1 MLDRSCKDTGARNI
15 ASDANFVGRR
25 MMRLCLS
32 ARHAVVGLVVLFA
45 AMATDFAR
53 AAESS
58 PDAPVREAYAVT
70 VRQLANTGTKPVEP
84 PWRPPHRDKLMS
96 RSLAALFARDDQFMT
111 ESGDIGHVD
120 ADPFI
125 SGQDG
130 EVKNLRVSVTEKP
143 VAGRAL
149 VTASF
154 RSFGGVVSVRFKMIE
169 EGGAWRI
176 DDIVNRFEAKDYSI
190 REALSQPYECGSFM
204 KKPCKR

>member
-1 MLDRSCKDTGARNI
+1 MTSLSLLARRAI
-15 ASDANFVGRR
+15 A
-25 MMRLCLS
+25 
-32 ARHAVVGLVVLFA
+32 GLAILA
-45 AMATDFAR
+45 AAINLAY
-53 AAESS
+53 AADPT
-58 PDAPVREAYAVT
+58 PDVPVREAYAVT
-70 VRQLANTGTKPVEP
+70 IRQLANTGSKPVEP
-84 PWRPPHRDKLMS
+84 PWRRPHRDRLMS
-96 RSLAALFARDDQFMT
+96 KGLAALFARDDLFMT

-130 EVKNLRVSVTEKP
+130 EVKNLRVT
-143 VAGRAL
+143 VAEPPADGRAL

-154 RSFGGVVSVRFKMIE
+154 RSFGGAVSVRFKMIE

-176 DDIVNRFEAKDYSI
+176 DDIINRFEGKDYPI